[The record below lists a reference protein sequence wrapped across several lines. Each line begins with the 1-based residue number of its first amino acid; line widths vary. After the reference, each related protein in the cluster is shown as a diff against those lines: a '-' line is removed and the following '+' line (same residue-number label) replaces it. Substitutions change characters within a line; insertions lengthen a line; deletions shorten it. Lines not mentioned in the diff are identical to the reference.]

1 MNKVKILM
9 PQMATSEG
17 VWEGTYIYTDVEG
30 KELDRH
36 RSRLTHQF
44 PENLPDEYHQRNQ
57 YEWDDGKTED
67 FEFRFGLD
75 KEAAKV
81 GVTQLAWVTDR
92 SQGYVWEEPK
102 RIGDLATVRVSW
114 HRSEVEGY
122 TPYDV
127 PYATLHELIQQTLDG
142 SMRSR
147 VWQWYVD
154 GDLIGRTIIKEK
166 RVSP

>member
-1 MNKVKILM
+1 MNQIKLMM
-9 PQMATSEG
+9 PQMSTCEG
-17 VWEGTYIYTDVEG
+17 VWEGIYIYTDVEG

-44 PENLPDEYHQRNQ
+44 PTDLPEEYHQRNQ
-57 YEWDDGKTED
+57 YEWGDGRTED
-67 FEFRFGLD
+67 FEFRFKLD
-75 KEAAKV
+75 QEAAKV
-81 GVTQLAWVTDR
+81 GVTQLAWHTDR
-92 SQGYVWEEPK
+92 SEGYVWEEPR
-102 RIGDLATVRVSW
+102 RIGNFATVRVSW

-127 PYATLHELIQQTLDG
+127 PYATLHELIQQADDG
-142 SMRSR
+142 SLRSR

-166 RVSP
+166 RVS